1 MLSVKVFALLRFNWT
16 SNLQKTDI
24 NNAKVIVINNIPLIV
39 MRIKTSETNK

>member
-1 MLSVKVFALLRFNWT
+1 MLLAKVFALLRFNWI

-39 MRIKTSETNK
+39 MRIKSSETNE